1 MGALLNFE
9 RFVQGLVEGS
19 VFRLLRSRIE
29 PVEIAKRLGH
39 AMESEQTVGVGRII
53 VPNRYTV
60 RLNPDDFAGLEAIV
74 ASIQDELVVY
84 LSDLAYERGLSF
96 VGSPAVALEADSAV
110 APKDI
115 RIVTAITD
123 TGGQPMAP
131 PTREIAERTQFFRP
145 ISGPLRD
152 RGPSLVRID
161 PAGAGWRHRLDEVTR
176 IGRGFDNEM
185 IIEERTV
192 SRNHAEIR
200 REGGAYRIVDLDSTN
215 GILVNGIRVRDHV
228 LRPGDR
234 VRLGSVEFA
243 FDPASD

>member
-53 VPNRYTV
+53 VPNRFTV
-60 RLNPDDFAGLEAIV
+60 RLNPDDFRGLEAIV

-96 VGSPAVALEADSAV
+96 VGPPAVDLEADSAV

-115 RIVTAITD
+115 RIQTALTD
-123 TGGQPMAP
+123 AGGLRVVP
-131 PTREIAERTQFFRP
+131 PARDAAERTQFFRP
-145 ISGPLRD
+145 VSGPLREA
-152 RGPSLVRID
+152 GPSLVRID

-200 REGGAYRIVDLDSTN
+200 REGGTYRIVDLDSTN
-215 GILVNGIRVRDHV
+215 GILVNSLKVRDHV

-234 VRLGSVEFA
+234 IRLGTVEFA
-243 FDPASD
+243 FDPTAD